1 MVMAVTSSWN
11 SRAGVR
17 GERHLILIPGL
28 LLALVVTAA
37 ISIATGAVAIELF
50 SLPGILLGSEAA
62 TVRDTVIVWSVRLP
76 RTLLAALVGAA
87 LAASGAVLQGLFRN
101 PLADPGLVG
110 VSSGSVLAAVCTIV
124 IGQNLFGSA
133 ATRLLPVSAFV
144 GGLLATI
151 LLYTIATRN
160 GRTYTATMLLGGV
173 AIGAI
178 AMALTGVLIF
188 MSTEQQLR
196 EFTFWSL
203 GSLAGAT
210 WEKVASVIL
219 FMALALLLWPLLA
232 RGLDRLALGE
242 SEAGHMGVNVQHL
255 KRAAIVATALLTGV
269 AVSVSGAIGFI
280 GLVVPHLLRLVMSPR
295 HIFLVPAAA
304 LLGANLLL
312 LADMIA
318 RTIVAPAELPIG
330 IVTACIGGPVFLWML
345 ITNVRQLEG

>member
-1 MVMAVTSSWN
+1 MTAITTSWGSATR
-11 SRAGVR
+11 SR
-17 GERHLILIPGL
+17 HTFLIPL
-28 LLALVVTAA
+28 LLAALVVSAA
-37 ISIATGAVAIELF
+37 VSIATGAVTIAPA
-50 SLPGILLGSEAA
+50 SLPGVLFGSEGN
-62 TVRDTVIVWSVRLP
+62 TLRDEVIVWSVRLP
-76 RTLLAALVGAA
+76 RTVLAMLVGAA
-87 LAASGAVLQGLFRN
+87 LAASGAILQGLFRN

-110 VSSGSVLAAVCTIV
+110 VSSGAVLAAVTTIV
-124 IGQNLFGSA
+124 IGQNLFGTA
-133 ATRLLPVSAFV
+133 ATRYLPVSAFI
-144 GGLLATI
+144 GGLLTTI

-160 GRTYTATMLLGGV
+160 GRTYTATMLLGGI

-210 WEKVASVIL
+210 WEKAASVGL
-219 FMALALLLWPLLA
+219 FMILALGLWPLLS

-255 KRAAIVATALLTGV
+255 KRAAIVGTALLTGAAV
-269 AVSVSGAIGFI
+269 AVSGAIGFI

-295 HIFLVPAAA
+295 HRFLVPASAF
-304 LLGANLLL
+304 LGANLLL
-312 LADMIA
+312 VADMIA

-330 IVTACIGGPVFLWML
+330 IVTACLGGPVFLWML
-345 ITNVRQLEG
+345 VTNVRQLEN

>member
-1 MVMAVTSSWN
+1 MFRSGREQHTV
-11 SRAGVR
+11 
-17 GERHLILIPGL
+17 LIALFL
-28 LLALVVTAA
+28 AALVASAV
-37 ISIATGAVAIELF
+37 ISIGVGAVAIDLA
-50 SLPGILLGSEAA
+50 SLPEILFGGVHASA
-62 TVRDTVIVWSVRLP
+62 RDTVIVWSVRIP
-76 RTLLAALVGAA
+76 RTLLAMLVGAA
-87 LAASGAVLQGLFRN
+87 LAASGAILQGLFRN

-124 IGQNLFGSA
+124 IGQSIFGTA
-133 ATRLLPVSAFV
+133 ATRFLPVTAFI

-173 AIGAI
+173 AISAV

-210 WEKVASVIL
+210 WEKAASVAL
-219 FMALALLLWPLLA
+219 FMIVALGLWPLLS

-242 SEAGHMGVNVQHL
+242 SEASHMGVNVQAL
-255 KRAAIVATALLTGV
+255 KRAAIVATALLTGAAV
-269 AVSVSGAIGFI
+269 AVSGAIGFI
-280 GLVVPHLLRLVMSPR
+280 GLVVPHLLRLVISPR
-295 HIFLVPAAA
+295 HRFLVPAAA

-312 LADMIA
+312 VADMIA

-330 IVTACIGGPVFLWML
+330 IVTASIGGPVFLWML
-345 ITNVRQLEG
+345 VTNVRQLES

>member
-1 MVMAVTSSWN
+1 MTAITTSWGSLVK
-11 SRAGVR
+11 SGRDQHTV
-17 GERHLILIPGL
+17 LIPL
-28 LLALVVTAA
+28 LLVALVACTA
-37 ISIATGAVAIELF
+37 ISIATGAVAIDRA
-50 SLPGILLGSEAA
+50 SLPHILLGSEQASA
-62 TVRDTVIVWSVRLP
+62 RDTVIVWSVRLP
-76 RTLLAALVGAA
+76 RTLLAMLVGAA
-87 LAASGAVLQGLFRN
+87 LAASGAILQGLFRN

-110 VSSGSVLAAVCTIV
+110 VSSGAVLAAVSTIV
-124 IGQNLFGSA
+124 IGQNMFGA
-133 ATRLLPVSAFV
+133 NATRFLPVTAFI
-144 GGLLATI
+144 GGLLATV

-160 GRTYTATMLLGGV
+160 GRTYTATMLLGGI
-173 AIGAI
+173 AISAI

-210 WEKVASVIL
+210 WEKAASVAL
-219 FMALALLLWPLLA
+219 FIAVALGLWPLLA

-242 SEAGHMGVNVQHL
+242 AEAGHMGVNVQAL
-255 KRAAIVATALLTGV
+255 KRAAIVATALLTGA

-295 HIFLVPAAA
+295 HRFLVPSAA

-312 LADMIA
+312 VADMIA

-330 IVTACIGGPVFLWML
+330 IVTACLGGPVFLWML
-345 ITNVRQLEG
+345 LSNVRQLES

>member
-1 MVMAVTSSWN
+1 MTAITACWGTLAKN
-11 SRAGVR
+11 GR
-17 GERHLILIPGL
+17 GQHIILILLL
-28 LLALVVTAA
+28 LLALVASAA
-37 ISIATGAVAIELF
+37 FSIATGAVAIDLVTLPHILF
-50 SLPGILLGSEAA
+50 GSEHAS
-62 TVRDTVIVWSVRLP
+62 TRDMVIVWSVRFP
-76 RTLLAALVGAA
+76 RTLLAMLVGAA
-87 LAASGAVLQGLFRN
+87 LAASGAILQGLFRN

-124 IGQNLFGSA
+124 IGQNISGPA
-133 ATRLLPVSAFV
+133 ATIFLPVAAFI
-144 GGLLATI
+144 GGLLSTM

-160 GRTYTATMLLGGV
+160 GRTYTATMLLGGI
-173 AIGAI
+173 AISAI

-210 WEKVASVIL
+210 WAKAASVAL
-219 FMALALLLWPLLA
+219 FMVVAMGLWPLLA

-269 AVSVSGAIGFI
+269 AVAVSGAIGFI
-280 GLVVPHLLRLVMSPR
+280 GLVVPHLLRLIMGPR
-295 HIFLVPAAA
+295 HRLLVPTAA

-312 LADMIA
+312 VADMIA

-345 ITNVRQLEG
+345 VTNVRQLES

>member
-1 MVMAVTSSWN
+1 MTAITTSWGSLVK
-11 SRAGVR
+11 SGRDQHTV
-17 GERHLILIPGL
+17 LIP
-28 LLALVVTAA
+28 LLAAA
-37 ISIATGAVAIELF
+37 LIACAALSIATGAVAIDLA
-50 SLPGILLGSEAA
+50 SLPHILLGSEQASA
-62 TVRDTVIVWSVRLP
+62 RDTVIVWSVRLP
-76 RTLLAALVGAA
+76 RTLLAMLVGAA
-87 LAASGAVLQGLFRN
+87 LAASGAILQGLFRN

-110 VSSGSVLAAVCTIV
+110 VSSGAVLAAVCTIV
-124 IGQNLFGSA
+124 VGQNMFGA
-133 ATRLLPVSAFV
+133 NATRFLPVTAFI
-144 GGLLATI
+144 GGLLATV

-173 AIGAI
+173 AISAI

-188 MSTEQQLR
+188 VSTEQQLR

-210 WEKVASVIL
+210 WEKAASVAL
-219 FMALALLLWPLLA
+219 FMAVALGLWPLLA

-242 SEAGHMGVNVQHL
+242 AEAGHMGVNVQVL
-255 KRAAIVATALLTGV
+255 KRAAIVATALLTGA

-295 HIFLVPAAA
+295 HRFLVPAAA

-312 LADMIA
+312 VADMIA

-330 IVTACIGGPVFLWML
+330 IVTACLGGPVFLWML
-345 ITNVRQLEG
+345 LTNVRQLES